1 MTFTLFSIAVIFIV
15 AAYVFFGIS
24 RGARNGFIKETVN
37 IASIVT
43 SLIISLLLTPIVSQ
57 LISAALMQM
66 LKVMPFYIT
75 MFPNSIYMDF
85 IITGIAAMLIS
96 SILFLAVMG
105 VVKWFLGFVFKIMS
119 RSKNKNKAKDMFPR
133 EDAPAYEKRPRVWG
147 GVAGAVA
154 GLLSAMIIM
163 APVTG
168 TLKMVNGVIGIIDS
182 ADKNFF
188 ALPEAR
194 REVDNLKKYANDG
207 VSLMLY
213 NVGGEI
219 IYSAAA
225 STMMNGETIY
235 AAQEIEAVEAIVG
248 DLMSLLPA
256 IQNIEGAT
264 ADQAEVIETLCS
276 HMEDSKLIDYLMA
289 EFLPQAAGAWLRGE
303 PYMMI
308 QKPVLNDMVAPAFDA
323 ILQICASSNI
333 YNVKDNTVSLLKI
346 YSIVLSSGI
355 LHAGNDINAIIA
367 CVEQS
372 GLIAKLNAEIDKN
385 PNMAIIK
392 TYTAEIAVRAI
403 ADNIYGA
410 FGDLGDLGNIGDL
423 VGSPEYAALTEKL
436 ADAIETINNKG
447 YGTEQ
452 EKISAMTDYAK
463 EYLSDYGVE
472 IPEGVAE
479 PIAEIMLSKV
489 GSGES
494 ISAEDIESFFK
505 SYLSN

>member
-1 MTFTLFSIAVIFIV
+1 MTFTLFSVAVIFIV

-37 IASIVT
+37 IAAIIA
-43 SLIISLLLTPIVSQ
+43 SLIISLLLTPIISQ
-57 LISAALMQM
+57 LIAAALMQM

-85 IITGIAAMLIS
+85 IITGVAAILIS
-96 SILFLAVMG
+96 SVLFLAVMG
-105 VVKWFLGFVFKIMS
+105 IVKWFLGVVFKIIS
-119 RSKNKNKAKDMFPR
+119 RSQNKDKNKEMFPR
-133 EDAPAYEKRPRVWG
+133 EDAPAYEKRPKVWG

-154 GLLSAMIIM
+154 GLLSAIIIM
-163 APVTG
+163 APITG
-168 TLKMVNGVIGIIDS
+168 TLKMVNGAIGIIDA

-194 REVDNLKKYANDG
+194 REVDNLKKYANDS
-207 VSLMLY
+207 VSIMLY
-213 NVGGEI
+213 NVGGEM

-235 AAQEIEAVEAIVG
+235 ASEEIKTVELIVS
-248 DLMSLLPA
+248 DLMELLPA

-264 ADQAEVIETLCS
+264 EEQAQAIEKLCL
-276 HMEDSKLIDYLMA
+276 HMEESKLIDYLMA
-289 EFLPQAAGAWLRGE
+289 EFLPQAAGAWLRDE

-333 YNVKDNTVSLLKI
+333 YDVKDNTVSLLRI
-346 YSIVLSSGI
+346 YSILLSSGI
-355 LHAGNDINAIIA
+355 LQAGGDINAIIA
-367 CVEQS
+367 CVEKS
-372 GLIAKLNAEIDKN
+372 GLIEKLNAEIDKN
-385 PNMAIIK
+385 PNLSIIK

-410 FGDLGDLGNIGDL
+410 FGDLGNIGDL
-423 VGSPEYAALTEKL
+423 VGSAEYANLTEKL

-472 IPEGVAE
+472 IPEGIAE
-479 PIAEIMLSKV
+479 PIAEIMLSKI

-494 ISAEDIESFFK
+494 ISASDIENFFQ